1 MYPNGCKEGGVMF
14 TKEEWEGLEIGLI
27 ARIKHL
33 EEWPAEHGH
42 DKISDEDQAI
52 IEWNRKLL
60 NKVAALK
67 AK

>member
-1 MYPNGCKEGGVMF
+1 MF
-14 TKEEWEGLEIGLI
+14 TKEEWEGLEIGLM

-42 DKISDEDQAI
+42 DKISAEDQAI